1 MSKRS
6 KQSSTNLLLKKN
18 SSKSRSSG
26 EEIELNFDDDQDH
39 LTNINNTTAANN
51 NNNNNNNNSNKN
63 WNNIFNSTAG
73 PNSTVNNNNNNETTN
88 MINPS
93 TSMTANN
100 NSMKINKSNETA
112 TFINSNNS
120 QNNNTKNTNENNN
133 PNMTNNNI
141 KIYNHNYR
149 SNIEI
154 YRLKLSKSKLKAVTR
169 TSALLSGFAMVAM
182 VELGLDYSDYFEAF
196 KEAEKFNMQQ
206 QQFKYEQSIR
216 NNNLILNRNLSTD
229 ASSTRQIVVTNPIYS
244 SSQIDTS
251 KFLIPESILI
261 LYALVTCLLV
271 GVHMLALMISTC
283 ILPQIEA
290 SSFEMF
296 DFEQH
301 LMRNEN
307 SYLMNQSNRTH
318 NLNATPGSQ
327 HSVGSANLNSR
338 NMLGASASHFDSELM
353 FPYRKF
359 HRFIEL
365 AWVSSTVLGI
375 FLFLVEIGLVCYIKF
390 YPISFFAALT
400 GALVMIPICIIF
412 VLFTFTFYKR
422 LADFK
427 VNVTKQFINQVNRI
441 QAPLHD
447 NII

>member
-1 MSKRS
+1 M
-6 KQSSTNLLLKKN
+6 
-18 SSKSRSSG
+18 
-26 EEIELNFDDDQDH
+26 
-39 LTNINNTTAANN
+39 
-51 NNNNNNNNSNKN
+51 
-63 WNNIFNSTAG
+63 
-73 PNSTVNNNNNNETTN
+73 
-88 MINPS
+88 
-93 TSMTANN
+93 
-100 NSMKINKSNETA
+100 
-112 TFINSNNS
+112 
-120 QNNNTKNTNENNN
+120 
-133 PNMTNNNI
+133 
-141 KIYNHNYR
+141 YNQNYR
-149 SNIEI
+149 SNIEV

-196 KEAEKFNMQQ
+196 KEAEKQQ

-216 NNNLILNRNLSTD
+216 NNNFILNQNISTD
-229 ASSTRQIVVTNPIYS
+229 NSSTRQIIVTNPIYS
-244 SSQIDTS
+244 TTQLDTS

-327 HSVGSANLNSR
+327 HSVGSGNLNLNTR
-338 NMLGASASHFDSELM
+338 NMLGVSTSHFDSELM

-400 GALVMIPICIIF
+400 GAFVMIPICIIF

-427 VNVTKQFINQVNRI
+427 VNVTKQFLNQVNRI
-441 QAPLHD
+441 QSPLHD